1 MGDKHIL
8 QDESKDEE
16 KDFVDSPEV
25 VEDELSVKTDDSPD
39 SLEEYINE
47 LNQFIDESNGLG
59 DEIRKLILESKLSS
73 EDELNKNSLFDR
85 LDKIGEEFSHNVD
98 KLDPEGIAQSIASQ
112 NTDLIES
119 NKQEEQEKEITTYDE
134 DGYDN
139 SQEEEYDEEEE
150 EEEYYEIEPLG
161 DSIKEII
168 NSDISIKKKI
178 IDILKVIIEY
188 FKYWLQEKFK
198 KDSKSEE
205 EIEPESHEE
214 LEEESEE
221 ESPPEI
227 EEDEEEETE
236 PESHEELEEG
246 SEEELPPEI
255 EEDEEEETE
264 PESHEES
271 EEESEEELPPEII
284 EEEESEEEL
293 PPEIMEDEESE
304 EEIEPESHEESEEG
318 SEEESPLESHEEN
331 KSKDIS
337 TKRAKRD
344 TRERIRRIRTVRGLA
359 EMMVVNSMPVVI
371 GIEGKCLYKP
381 INDYEKECFASNPY
395 FKKGADELQKVFNQI
410 IAIEIAKHFIRKD
423 KDAKEGLVKSIC
435 VIFSSIE
442 HAYILQAKEKGKL
455 RCFKIK
461 EDKWSSFE
469 LGNEFE
475 AKPKK
480 MTEVLKAKKGNLE
493 KVTKVLDYYNIGL
506 KNMLIVLKDMK
517 IDKDK
522 NIKIKGQEI
531 NSHQKEN
538 VKKLLK
544 RVNAMSTGFLKNR
557 KYEKN
562 KIKVIDDY
570 CYKIQK

>member
-1 MGDKHIL
+1 M
-8 QDESKDEE
+8 
-16 KDFVDSPEV
+16 
-25 VEDELSVKTDDSPD
+25 
-39 SLEEYINE
+39 
-47 LNQFIDESNGLG
+47 
-59 DEIRKLILESKLSS
+59 
-73 EDELNKNSLFDR
+73 
-85 LDKIGEEFSHNVD
+85 
-98 KLDPEGIAQSIASQ
+98 
-112 NTDLIES
+112 
-119 NKQEEQEKEITTYDE
+119 
-134 DGYDN
+134 
-139 SQEEEYDEEEE
+139 
-150 EEEYYEIEPLG
+150 
-161 DSIKEII
+161 
-168 NSDISIKKKI
+168 
-178 IDILKVIIEY
+178 IIEY
-188 FKYWLQEKFK
+188 FKYWIKEKFN
-198 KDSKSEE
+198 KDSK
-205 EIEPESHEE
+205 P
-214 LEEESEE
+214 
-221 ESPPEI
+221 
-227 EEDEEEETE
+227 EEETE
-236 PESHEELEEG
+236 PESHEELE
-246 SEEELPPEI
+246 
-255 EEDEEEETE
+255 
-264 PESHEES
+264 EES

-284 EEEESEEEL
+284 EEEESEEESPPEIEEDEGSEEETEPESHEELEEGSEEESEEEL
-293 PPEIMEDEESE
+293 PPEIIEDEESEEELPPEIIEDEESE
-304 EEIEPESHEESEEG
+304 EEIELESHEELEEG

-544 RVNAMSTGFLKNR
+544 RVNAMNTGFLKNR